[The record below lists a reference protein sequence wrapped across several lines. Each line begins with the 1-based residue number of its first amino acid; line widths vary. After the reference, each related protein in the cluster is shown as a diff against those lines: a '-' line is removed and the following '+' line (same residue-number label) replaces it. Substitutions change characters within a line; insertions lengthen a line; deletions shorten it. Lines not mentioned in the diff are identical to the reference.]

1 MALLG
6 GPVVSACGLGA
17 DSALRE
23 PQASP
28 GIGAALAFAVQATI
42 ALGGAFFR
50 RAALVLD
57 FDAAFF
63 LRFLAD
69 GRGGFF
75 ALSTYRT
82 SGAQQCDGQTG
93 TQQCS
98 AQAAAAYGQARGGR
112 VVHGFGAGFVAA
124 ARAGTAAGSE
134 SKKESEKEVLV

>member
-63 LRFLAD
+63 LRFLA
-69 GRGGFF
+69 GRRCGFF
-75 ALSTYRT
+75 ACGAGHARS
-82 SGAQQCDGQTG
+82 AQQPYRQAN
-93 TQQCS
+93 
-98 AQAAAAYGQARGGR
+98 AQ
-112 VVHGFGAGFVAA
+112 
-124 ARAGTAAGSE
+124 E
-134 SKKESEKEVLV
+134 